1 MADGFF
7 GEKAGKWM
15 TWASFLLADGRV
27 VVGQGRGA
35 LSHSKF
41 FSRFEADSVCQ
52 VFLGK
57 KHF

>member
-1 MADGFF
+1 MDDVSLF
-7 GEKAGKWM
+7 
-15 TWASFLLADGRV
+15 SQADGRV
-27 VVGQGRGA
+27 VVGQGEGA